1 MKHKCVKC
9 NKQYKNM
16 IQHLSRSQCGSVA
29 VNENVASLPV
39 DVDIQP
45 TSSLF
50 TDSKVTD
57 YNLHALA
64 EDVMDMAHDDSQDKK
79 QN

>member
-1 MKHKCVKC
+1 
-9 NKQYKNM
+9 M
-16 IQHLSRSQCGSVA
+16 IQHVSRTQCGSVA
-29 VNENVASLPV
+29 VNENVAFLPV
-39 DVDIQP
+39 DIDIQP